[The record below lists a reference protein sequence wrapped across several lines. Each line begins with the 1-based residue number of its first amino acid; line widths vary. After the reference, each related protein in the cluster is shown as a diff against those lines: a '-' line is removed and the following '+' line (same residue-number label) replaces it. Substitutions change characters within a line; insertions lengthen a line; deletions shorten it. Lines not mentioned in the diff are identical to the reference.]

1 MTRNYTDCASR
12 WAIDPDAAATMGMDV
27 LRRHL
32 AAPISSRRA
41 PIGAAAV
48 FLLSNAI
55 VPVDGGWLPR

>member
-1 MTRNYTDCASR
+1 MTRSHTDCESR
-12 WAIDPDAAATMGMDV
+12 WAIDPDAAAMMGMDV

-32 AAPISSRRA
+32 AAPRSSRRA

-48 FLLSNAI
+48 FLLFNAI